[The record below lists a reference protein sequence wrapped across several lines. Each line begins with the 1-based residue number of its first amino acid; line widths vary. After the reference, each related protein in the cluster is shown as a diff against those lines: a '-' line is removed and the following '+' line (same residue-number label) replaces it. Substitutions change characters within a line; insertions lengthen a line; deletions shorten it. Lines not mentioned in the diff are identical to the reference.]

1 MLKNQASEIIPEEL
15 LKTIGKNLCKIRNE
29 KNEEIKSVAN
39 AVEIKPALIEKIEN
53 GTDELSIRTLA
64 ILCNHYEISL
74 QKVMELE
81 GAQVY
86 HFTQTNSAG
95 NNHKQYVVNDH
106 TNGYELL
113 VQQLQSDVEYYR
125 NKYTALTENKIS

>member
-1 MLKNQASEIIPEEL
+1 MLKNQTNEIVPEEL
-15 LKTIGKNLCKIRNE
+15 LKTIGKNLSKIRRD

-39 AVEIKPALIEKIEN
+39 AVDLKPTLIEKIEN
-53 GTDELSIRTLA
+53 GLDELSVKNLA
-64 ILCNHYEISL
+64 VLCNYYEVSL

-113 VQQLQSDVEYYR
+113 VQQLQADVEYYR
-125 NKYTALTENKIS
+125 SKYIALTEGK